1 MRDPFSICVRY
12 DTASNVGVSMF
23 CPFFIEAFLSVS
35 EFEHSKFR
43 NAQKRLDKK
52 RAKHGNAHIR
62 GCVISNAY
70 GEGIP
75 HGAMP
80 GKNYPEALLRRFS
93 QQSDSTFHRQNFF
106 SKNKTKNTQYLY
118 MFFETRVQN

>member
-1 MRDPFSICVRY
+1 
-12 DTASNVGVSMF
+12 
-23 CPFFIEAFLSVS
+23 L
-35 EFEHSKFR
+35 KFR

-80 GKNYPEALLRRFS
+80 GKNYPEALLRRYSECRLGLIFGPVKTA
-93 QQSDSTFHRQNFF
+93 QSREYPEIN
-106 SKNKTKNTQYLY
+106 TK
-118 MFFETRVQN
+118 